1 MPPGSHLLSGMRSA
15 VTGHEAVA
23 SGIRV
28 TATDL
33 DNPQDTGSVEV
44 MDNYVLI
51 CAGTCEQTYAQVSY
65 AKDGTQTHVITIKG
79 IRK

>member
-1 MPPGSHLLSGMRSA
+1 M
-15 VTGHEAVA
+15 

-33 DNPQDTGSVEV
+33 DHPDESDTAEV

-51 CAGTCEQTYAQVSY
+51 CAGTCQRTYVQVSA
-65 AKDGTQTHVITIKG
+65 AKDGTQTHVITVKG
-79 IRK
+79 IKS